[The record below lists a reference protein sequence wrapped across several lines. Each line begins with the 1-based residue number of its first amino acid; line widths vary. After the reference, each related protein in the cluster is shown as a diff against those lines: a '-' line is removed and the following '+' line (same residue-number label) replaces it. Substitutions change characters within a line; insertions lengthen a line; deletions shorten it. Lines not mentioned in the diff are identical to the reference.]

1 MNKQPELTERTRR
14 CIIDAYWKLL
24 IEKEKLSVI
33 SVSRAA
39 AVNRSTFYQY
49 FLDMDDLREQAETQ
63 MLEDVKNKI
72 SEVFPQ
78 GFPVSLKAFAIQYA
92 AILEDEGEKL
102 FFIISSGSNPGF
114 VEKLT
119 ESFSPIFCRLFGLS
133 PEMPGYEYTLA
144 FGVSAISGILAKWY
158 KDGKP
163 VSLSLEKGENC
174 RLDILCENMG
184 RVNDG
189 PKIMDRKGVK
199 GVRFNLQYHFGWD
212 MYPLPLDNISLLS
225 P

>member
-63 MLEDVKNKI
+63 MLEDVKEKI
-72 SEVFPQ
+72 SVVFPQ
-78 GFPVSLKAFAIQYA
+78 GFPMSLKDFAIRYA
-92 AILEDEGEKL
+92 SILEDEGERL
-102 FFIISSGSNPGF
+102 FY
-114 VEKLT
+114 V
-119 ESFSPIFCRLFGLS
+119 SPIFCKLFGLS
-133 PEMPGYEYTLA
+133 PDMPNYKCALVFT
-144 FGVSAISGILAKWY
+144 VSAISGLVSKWY

-163 VSLSLEKGENC
+163 VSLDELLYNC
-174 RLDILCENMG
+174 YWL
-184 RVNDG
+184 VSS
-189 PKIMDRKGVK
+189 GV
-199 GVRFNLQYHFGWD
+199 FGFVQMKPYD
-212 MYPLPLDNISLLS
+212 EA
-225 P
+225 

>member
-14 CIIDAYWKLL
+14 CIIDAYWKLR

-63 MLEDVKNKI
+63 LLEDVKKKI
-72 SEVFPQ
+72 SEGFPQ
-78 GFPVSLKAFAIQYA
+78 GFPMSLKDFAIQYA
-92 AILEDEGEKL
+92 EILEDEGERL
-102 FFIISSGSNPGF
+102 FYIISSGFNPSF

-119 ESFSPIFCRLFGLS
+119 EFFSPIFCRLFGLN
-133 PEMPGYEYTLA
+133 PEMAGYEYVLA
-144 FGVSAISGILAKWY
+144 FGVSAISAILAKWY

-163 VSLSLEKGENC
+163 VSLDELLYNC
-174 RLDILCENMG
+174 YWLASS
-184 RVNDG
+184 
-189 PKIMDRKGVK
+189 GV
-199 GVRFNLQYHFGWD
+199 FGFVQ
-212 MYPLPLDNISLLS
+212 MKPYAEA
-225 P
+225 

>member
-24 IEKEKLSVI
+24 MDKEKLSVI

-63 MLEDVKNKI
+63 MLEDVKEKI
-72 SEVFPQ
+72 SVVFPQ
-78 GFPVSLKAFAIQYA
+78 GFPMSLKDFAIRYA
-92 AILEDEGEKL
+92 SILEDEGERL
-102 FFIISSGSNPGF
+102 FYVISTGLNSGF

-119 ESFSPIFCRLFGLS
+119 EYFSPIFCKLFGLS
-133 PEMPGYEYTLA
+133 QDMPNYKCALVFT
-144 FGVSAISGILAKWY
+144 VSAISGLVSKWY

-163 VSLSLEKGENC
+163 VSLDELLYNC
-174 RLDILCENMG
+174 YWL
-184 RVNDG
+184 VSS
-189 PKIMDRKGVK
+189 GV
-199 GVRFNLQYHFGWD
+199 FGFVQ
-212 MYPLPLDNISLLS
+212 MKPYAEA
-225 P
+225 

>member
-24 IEKEKLSVI
+24 MEKEKLSVI

-39 AVNRSTFYQY
+39 TVNRSTFYQY

-72 SEVFPQ
+72 TEVFPQ

-119 ESFSPIFCRLFGLS
+119 EFFSPIFCRLFGLS

-158 KDGKP
+158 KEGKP
-163 VSLSLEKGENC
+163 VSLDELLYNC
-174 RLDILCENMG
+174 YWL
-184 RVNDG
+184 VSS
-189 PKIMDRKGVK
+189 GV
-199 GVRFNLQYHFGWD
+199 FGFVQMKPYD
-212 MYPLPLDNISLLS
+212 EA
-225 P
+225 

>member
-24 IEKEKLSVI
+24 IDKEKLSVI

-63 MLEDVKNKI
+63 MLEDVKEKI
-72 SEVFPQ
+72 SVVFPQ
-78 GFPVSLKAFAIQYA
+78 GFPMSLKDFAIRYA
-92 AILEDEGEKL
+92 SILEDEGERL
-102 FFIISSGSNPGF
+102 FYIISSGFNPSF

-119 ESFSPIFCRLFGLS
+119 EFFSPIFCRLFGLN
-133 PEMPGYEYTLA
+133 PEMDGYEYVLA
-144 FGVSAISGILAKWY
+144 FGVSAISAILAKWY

-163 VSLSLEKGENC
+163 VSLDELLYNC
-174 RLDILCENMG
+174 YWLVSSG
-184 RVNDG
+184 VFG
-189 PKIMDRKGVK
+189 FVQRKP
-199 GVRFNLQYHFGWD
+199 YD
-212 MYPLPLDNISLLS
+212 EA
-225 P
+225 

>member
-63 MLEDVKNKI
+63 MLEDVKEKI
-72 SEVFPQ
+72 SVVFPQ
-78 GFPVSLKAFAIQYA
+78 GFPMSLKDFAIRYA
-92 AILEDEGEKL
+92 SILEDEGERL
-102 FFIISSGSNPGF
+102 FYVISTGLNSGF

-119 ESFSPIFCRLFGLS
+119 EYFSPIFCKLFGLS
-133 PEMPGYEYTLA
+133 PDMPNYKCALVFT
-144 FGVSAISGILAKWY
+144 VSAISGLVSKWY

-163 VSLSLEKGENC
+163 VSLDELLYNC
-174 RLDILCENMG
+174 YWL
-184 RVNDG
+184 VSS
-189 PKIMDRKGVK
+189 GVLGFVQMK
-199 GVRFNLQYHFGWD
+199 PYAEA
-212 MYPLPLDNISLLS
+212 
-225 P
+225 

>member
-63 MLEDVKNKI
+63 MLEDVKEKI
-72 SEVFPQ
+72 SVVFPQ
-78 GFPVSLKAFAIQYA
+78 GFPMSLKDFAIRYA
-92 AILEDEGEKL
+92 SILEDEGERL
-102 FFIISSGSNPGF
+102 FYVSSTGLNSGF

-119 ESFSPIFCRLFGLS
+119 EYFSPIFCKLFGLS
-133 PEMPGYEYTLA
+133 QDMPNYKCALVFT
-144 FGVSAISGILAKWY
+144 VSAISGLVSKWY

-163 VSLSLEKGENC
+163 VSLDELLYNC
-174 RLDILCENMG
+174 YWL
-184 RVNDG
+184 VSS
-189 PKIMDRKGVK
+189 GV
-199 GVRFNLQYHFGWD
+199 FGFVQ
-212 MYPLPLDNISLLS
+212 MKPYAEA
-225 P
+225 

>member
-24 IEKEKLSVI
+24 MDKEKLSVI

-39 AVNRSTFYQY
+39 AVNRSTVYQY

-119 ESFSPIFCRLFGLS
+119 EFFRPFSAAC
-133 PEMPGYEYTLA
+133 
-144 FGVSAISGILAKWY
+144 SA
-158 KDGKP
+158 
-163 VSLSLEKGENC
+163 
-174 RLDILCENMG
+174 
-184 RVNDG
+184 
-189 PKIMDRKGVK
+189 
-199 GVRFNLQYHFGWD
+199 
-212 MYPLPLDNISLLS
+212 
-225 P
+225 

>member
-33 SVSRAA
+33 SVSQAA

-63 MLEDVKNKI
+63 MLEDVKEKI
-72 SEVFPQ
+72 SVVFPQ
-78 GFPVSLKAFAIQYA
+78 GFPMSLKDFAIRYA
-92 AILEDEGEKL
+92 SILEDEGERL
-102 FFIISSGSNPGF
+102 FYVISTGLNSGF

-119 ESFSPIFCRLFGLS
+119 EYFSPIFCKLFGLS
-133 PEMPGYEYTLA
+133 QDMPNYKCALVFT
-144 FGVSAISGILAKWY
+144 VSAISGLVSKWY

-163 VSLSLEKGENC
+163 VSLDELLYNC
-174 RLDILCENMG
+174 YWL
-184 RVNDG
+184 VSS
-189 PKIMDRKGVK
+189 GV
-199 GVRFNLQYHFGWD
+199 FGFVQ
-212 MYPLPLDNISLLS
+212 MKPYAEA
-225 P
+225 